1 MFDSPRSFFFFL
13 SPIMSCQELRCVIT
27 QQLFRTCDLMNS
39 VYELQGFLQ
48 GVDGIVPGLG
58 YLMRPTLI
66 PATHRRAGQQLQ
78 LGKLLLGSSG

>member
-1 MFDSPRSFFFFL
+1 
-13 SPIMSCQELRCVIT
+13 
-27 QQLFRTCDLMNS
+27 MNS

-66 PATHRRAGQQLQ
+66 PATHRGAGQQLQ